1 MIALQHRGTQL
12 ITENSSAEEVAG
24 TVTTNN
30 DFMKRLS
37 LQFTTLMFISLVAV
51 IVNTDTVLAQS
62 GGLQLLGIGP
72 NAHSLSLSETIT
84 ARKSYGASIMTNPA
98 NMASATKYHAGA
110 SHSFWLETS
119 GNTYFSLVAPT
130 RYGVFGLGVLNS
142 SVNDIEARQT
152 PGAPIGTFDV
162 SYYAFAGS
170 FARKFGPLELGVTGM
185 YLYEQLYELWATGYA
200 ITGGATVSLL
210 DERLRIG
217 STLMNNGQMDYLA
230 ESRSPLPTMW
240 KTGVWSQVVQLSTI
254 GTSEIPLLVAVS
266 VDYTV
271 PLNEEGASDG
281 ATSITEPWISTGI
294 EFLVSDIISLR
305 GGFRSGET
313 KRRFSTGLGLT
324 QGNFRF
330 DYAYVPFETGFGVT
344 HSLGITFTF

>member
-1 MIALQHRGTQL
+1 
-12 ITENSSAEEVAG
+12 
-24 TVTTNN
+24 
-30 DFMKRLS
+30 MKRRRLQILALILTS
-37 LQFTTLMFISLVAV
+37 LTAISGKPDMLM
-51 IVNTDTVLAQS
+51 AQS

-72 NAHSLSLSETIT
+72 DAHSLSLSETIT
-84 ARKSYGASIMTNPA
+84 ARRSYGAAIMTNPA
-98 NMASATKYHAGA
+98 NMASATRYHAGA

-119 GNTYFSLVAPT
+119 GNTYFSVVAPT
-130 RYGVFGLGVLNS
+130 PYGVFGLGVLNS

-170 FARKFGPLELGVTGM
+170 YARKFGPLEVGITGM

-210 DERLRIG
+210 EDRLRIG
-217 STLMNNGQMDYLA
+217 STIMNNGKMDYLA
-230 ESRSPLPTMW
+230 ESRSPLPNMW
-240 KTGVWSQVVQLSTI
+240 KTGAWSQVAQLSTI
-254 GTSEIPLLVAVS
+254 GTSEIPLLLAVS

-281 ATSITEPWISTGI
+281 ATSITDPWVSTGV
-294 EFLVSDIISLR
+294 ELLVSDIISVR

-313 KRRFSTGLGLT
+313 KRRFSTGLGLA

-344 HSLGITFTF
+344 HSLGITFAF